1 MRKWIGGLLGSA
13 VLLLALFSTTPA
25 MAENI
30 DSAAAEGYMSHIMS
44 MPYDATDLSHK
55 SLVRLFGGFIFKPFG
70 SAPADPPTALAKVL
84 GYTNIVAMIL
94 GVVIMGYVIM
104 AGALNTAASGE
115 MLGRSWSS
123 VWLPLRTTI
132 AFGMIMPSSAGE
144 GTFSVAQSLVMWM
157 IIVGS
162 NSATW
167 LWDKGAHEL
176 STGTPVMPTTVHYD
190 VNSYTPIIDTIFCSA
205 VRSKLILKK
214 DEQEPLVATITTIT
228 DNGKPDTKALKYSEI
243 AGVDLS
249 KATSINFEGCG
260 VVNFPTAAEALD
272 KTSLENSKKDG
283 GLFSKSAA
291 WEIALQTAFNTA
303 VATEF
308 KNVLTSAAATANYII
323 ENNLNAKEIASAVSQ
338 GEVEAVLM
346 KQKIEIASMKY
357 ADVSKAFDTY
367 YANVRTRTTAGGA
380 DAGWKESMTRG
391 GWMRAG
397 AWFFE
402 ASRLQ
407 GFVQTLLGGL
417 NDTTK
422 YAPSGT
428 MDSDCAWNLGY
439 STCKAQAKEYQS
451 WLDGLNK
458 VRDAANDKSLANNT
472 IKNGEGVGKM
482 KLTTVNGE
490 ITQID
495 ENATKTI
502 SVSVAQTFIDNLLYL
517 GEDDARGTGGN
528 SGSSGDKLL
537 SGATRSDTVTGMTS
551 PFTTV
556 SGIGRG
562 LQQITVAIWSAGAL
576 TAGLLGVQGGVLGAI
591 GDVVTVGGTGFA
603 AGMAKYMIGTL
614 APVVAGIGALSF
626 MLAFAIPFMPVT
638 VWIMLVCGYLVTVIE
653 AVAAAPLAVIML
665 ATPEGEGMAGGNFTK
680 ALQMI
685 NAIILR
691 PTLSIVGLFAAMTLS
706 YAGFAIL
713 NDLFWSVAKL
723 TTHASIFEVM
733 ALIFIYTS
741 LAFKVCE
748 YMVSVI
754 HKIPDQIMEWMGGG
768 MSRPFGEDSAA
779 ADVGGSL
786 KANAG
791 AAGITAVAGLKTAG
805 GIAQQRIAKQKH
817 AESINAMSGSG
828 GAGGGA
834 GGPGG
839 PGV

>member
-1 MRKWIGGLLGSA
+1 MKKWIGGLLSSA
-13 VLLLALFSTTPA
+13 VLLLSLISATPA
-25 MAENI
+25 MADSSI

-44 MPYDATDLSHK
+44 MPYNATDLADK
-55 SLVRLFGGFIFKPFG
+55 SLVRLFGGFIFEPFG
-70 SAPADPPTALAKVL
+70 GAPADPPTVLAKVL

-132 AFGMIMPSSAGE
+132 AFGMIMPSTSGE

-167 LWDKGAHEL
+167 LWEKGAAEL
-176 STGTPVMPTTVHYD
+176 ATGTPVMPTTVRYD
-190 VNSYTPIIDTIFCSA
+190 SNAYTPIIDTVFCSA
-205 VRSKLILKK
+205 IRDNLITKK
-214 DEQEPLVATITTIT
+214 DKQAPVIATIYRTDKEGNKTRKPLFYSQLSGLDLADATKIT
-228 DNGKPDTKALKYSEI
+228 
-243 AGVDLS
+243 
-249 KATSINFEGCG
+249 FFGCG
-260 VVNFPTAAEALD
+260 VINFSVASSTLNN
-272 KTSLENSKKDG
+272 TSLENADKDSSG
-283 GLFSKSAA
+283 FSQKSAK
-291 WEIALQTAFNTA
+291 WERELQTAFNSA
-303 VATEF
+303 ISSEF
-308 KNVLTSAAATANYII
+308 KNVLAAAVATATYIV
-323 ENNLNAKEIASAVSQ
+323 EQNLNGKEIDSANSQ
-338 GEVEAVLM
+338 GATEAILM
-346 KQKIEIASMKY
+346 KESIEIAAVKY

-380 DAGWKESMTRG
+380 DAGWKESMTKG

-417 NDTTK
+417 SGTTK
-422 YAPSGT
+422 YTPSAALESSCNYNGT
-428 MDSDCAWNLGY
+428 Y
-439 STCKAQAKEYQS
+439 STCAAQNAEFQS
-451 WLDGLNK
+451 WLTGMKQIK
-458 VRDAANDKSLANNT
+458 VAADEKSPPKNT
-472 IKNGEGVGKM
+472 ITRAGGVSKM
-482 KLTTVNGE
+482 D
-490 ITQID
+490 ITSMADGDIKQID
-495 ENATKTI
+495 ENATDTI
-502 SVSVAQTFIDNLLYL
+502 AVSLAQTFIDTLLWF
-517 GEDDARGTGGN
+517 GEDDVRGSSGSTGGN
-528 SGSSGDKLL
+528 N
-537 SGATRSDTVTGMTS
+537 SDNVTGMIS

-562 LQQITVAIWSAGAL
+562 LQQITVTIWSAGLA
-576 TAGLLGVQGGVLGAI
+576 TSALLGLSSDPVAGTLASILTLGTKGAL
-591 GDVVTVGGTGFA
+591 G
-603 AGMAKYMIGTL
+603 GMAQYMIGTL
-614 APVVAGIGALSF
+614 APVVAGIGALAF

-665 ATPEGEGMAGGNFTK
+665 ATPEGEGMSSNNFTK
-680 ALQMI
+680 ALQMV

-706 YAGFAIL
+706 YAGFAIM

-723 TTHASIFEVM
+723 TTDMSIFEVM

-741 LAFKVCE
+741 MAFKVCE

-779 ADVGGSL
+779 ADVGSSL
-786 KANAG
+786 KQNAG

-805 GIAQQRIAKQKH
+805 GIAQQRIDKQKH
-817 AESINAMSGSG
+817 QESLNAMSGNG

-834 GGPGG
+834 GA
-839 PGV
+839 

>member
-13 VLLLALFSTTPA
+13 VLLLTLFSATPA
-25 MAENI
+25 MAESI
-30 DSAAAEGYMSHIMS
+30 DSAAAEGYMTHIMS

-55 SLVRLFGGFIFKPFG
+55 SLVRLFGGFIFEPFG

-123 VWLPLRTTI
+123 VWLPLRTTL
-132 AFGMIMPSSAGE
+132 AFGMIMPSSSGE

-167 LWDKGAHEL
+167 LWEKGAAEL
-176 STGTPVMPTTVHYD
+176 ATGTPVMPTTVHYD
-190 VNSYTPIIDTIFCSA
+190 VNAYTPIVDTVFCSA
-205 VRSKLILKK
+205 VRSKLIFKK
-214 DEQEPLVATITTIT
+214 DKEEPLVATLTTIGA
-228 DNGKPDTKALKYSEI
+228 DGKEKSKNLKYSEI
-243 AGVDLS
+243 AGANLAG
-249 KATSINFEGCG
+249 ATRIDFEGCG
-260 VVNFPTAAEALD
+260 VVNFPTASGALD
-272 KTSLENSKKDG
+272 KTTLENTKKDG

-291 WEIALQTAFNTA
+291 WENALQTAFNGA
-303 VATEF
+303 VSSEF
-308 KNVLTSAAATANYII
+308 KTVLTTAAATANYVI
-323 ENNLNAKEIASAVSQ
+323 ENNLNGKEIASAVSQ
-338 GEVEAVLM
+338 GDEEATAM
-346 KQKIEIASMKY
+346 KIKIETASLKY
-357 ADVSKAFDTY
+357 AEVSTAFDTY
-367 YANVRTRTTAGGA
+367 YSNVRTKTTAGGA
-380 DAGWKESMTRG
+380 DAGWKESMTKG

-417 NDTTK
+417 NETTK
-422 YAPSGT
+422 YSPSRN
-428 MDSDCAWNLGY
+428 MDSDCGWNTSY
-439 STCKAQAKEYQS
+439 STCKAQSEEYQS
-451 WLDGLNK
+451 WLAGFSK
-458 VRDAANDKSLANNT
+458 VKDAASDKSLAQNS
-472 IKNGEGVGKM
+472 IKNGAGVGKM
-482 KLTTVNGE
+482 KLTTVKGDV
-490 ITQID
+490 QQLD

-502 SVSVAQTFIDNLLYL
+502 SVSMAQTFIDSLLWL
-517 GEDDARGTGGN
+517 GEDDVR
-528 SGSSGDKLL
+528 GSSG
-537 SGATRSDTVTGMTS
+537 STGGINSDNVTGMVS

-562 LQQITVAIWSAGAL
+562 LQQITVTIWSAGAL
-576 TAGLLGVQGGVLGAI
+576 TAGLLGVQGGVLGAVA
-591 GDVVTVGGTGFA
+591 DVVSVGGTGFA

-614 APVVAGIGALSF
+614 APVVAGIGGLAF

-665 ATPEGEGMAGGNFTK
+665 ATPEGEGMSSGNFTK
-680 ALQMI
+680 ALQMV

-723 TTHASIFEVM
+723 TTDMSIFEVM
-733 ALIFIYTS
+733 ALIFIYAS
-741 LAFKVCE
+741 VSFKVCE

-791 AAGITAVAGLKTAG
+791 AAGVTAVAGLKTAG

-817 AESINAMSGSG
+817 QESLNAMK
-828 GAGGGA
+828 GGGEPPKEGA
-834 GGPGG
+834 
-839 PGV
+839 